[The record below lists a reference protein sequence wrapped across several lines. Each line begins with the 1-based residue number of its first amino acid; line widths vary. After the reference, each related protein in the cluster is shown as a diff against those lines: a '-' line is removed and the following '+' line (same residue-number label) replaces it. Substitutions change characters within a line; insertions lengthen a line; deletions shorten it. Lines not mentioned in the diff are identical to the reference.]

1 MWSTMF
7 SLLFWD
13 VLFMDVPNV
22 FRTPF
27 QSAPLDLSTPLF
39 YPTRKVTLSSTP
51 HARWPAHQRHC
62 AAWISC
68 ITQWKPDAVPVYSTC
83 L

>member
-13 VLFMDVPNV
+13 VLFMDVPDV

-39 YPTRKVTLSSTP
+39 YPTRKVT
-51 HARWPAHQRHC
+51 C
-62 AAWISC
+62 A
-68 ITQWKPDAVPVYSTC
+68 PDALCGVDQLHHTMEP
-83 L
+83 